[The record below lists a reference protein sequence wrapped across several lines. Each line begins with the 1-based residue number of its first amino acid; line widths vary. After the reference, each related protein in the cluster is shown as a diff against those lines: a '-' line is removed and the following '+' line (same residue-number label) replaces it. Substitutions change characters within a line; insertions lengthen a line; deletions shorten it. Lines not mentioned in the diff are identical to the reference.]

1 AYHPPK
7 SAGLSFPAQEAAM
20 HVSPTH
26 ANAEPNV
33 IPMIDVLLVLLI
45 IFMLMITERHLIWAQ
60 LPAQIESASP
70 DPVPNVLEVRRNGYA
85 INGQAMNA
93 HELAPRLRALYA
105 SRPDKAMLVHGDSGV
120 TYQHVITAIDIAKG
134 AGVGVIG
141 LYHGSSR

>member
-1 AYHPPK
+1 
-7 SAGLSFPAQEAAM
+7 M

-60 LPAQIESASP
+60 LPAQTESVSP
-70 DPVPNVLEVRRNGYA
+70 DPVPIVLEVRRNGYA

>member
-1 AYHPPK
+1 
-7 SAGLSFPAQEAAM
+7 M

-60 LPAQIESASP
+60 LPAQIESVSP
-70 DPVPNVLEVRRNGYA
+70 DPVPIVLEVRRNGYA

>member
-1 AYHPPK
+1 
-7 SAGLSFPAQEAAM
+7 M

-70 DPVPNVLEVRRNGYA
+70 DPVPIVLEVRRNGYA
-85 INGQAMNA
+85 INGQAMNV

-134 AGVGVIG
+134 AEVGVIG

>member
-1 AYHPPK
+1 
-7 SAGLSFPAQEAAM
+7 M

-85 INGQAMNA
+85 INGQAMNV
-93 HELAPRLRALYA
+93 HELAPRLRAL
-105 SRPDKAMLVHGDSGV
+105 
-120 TYQHVITAIDIAKG
+120 
-134 AGVGVIG
+134 
-141 LYHGSSR
+141 